1 MISLLYHY
9 EAILFCFLYECSIIG
24 IFLIFFYLL
33 CQFYFLHECAK
44 RNTCKR
50 LSVEI
55 RTHGCR
61 MWLPFLY
68 HYIAITSLVLLNV
81 PSSAFL
87 WCSLF
92 FLLPVLFP
100 SWSRKEKY
108 LLTPFGTDSNVRLP
122 NLVIYGYY
130 YVTIT
135 SLVLMNLLS
144 SVFPWFSLFYY
155 DLFPPWDVWKLM
167 AVKFDFFSF
176 VWLRHY
182 CFIGSYECSII
193 SFFITPVLFH
203 SWTCEEN
210 SIKTYGCQFFFFF
223 IPLSLLPWF
232 LWMFNLHSLIFLT
245 FLYYA
250 SFISFLCVQR

>member
-1 MISLLYHY
+1 MNVPSLV
-9 EAILFCFLYECSIIG
+9 FSWFS
-24 IFLIFFYLL
+24 FFLL
-33 CQFYFLHECAK
+33 CQFYFLHERAK

-130 YVTIT
+130 YVIIT

-167 AVKFDFFSF
+167 AVKF
-176 VWLRHY
+176 
-182 CFIGSYECSII
+182 E
-193 SFFITPVLFH
+193 
-203 SWTCEEN
+203 
-210 SIKTYGCQFFFFF
+210 FFFFC
-223 IPLSLLPWF
+223 IITSLLLYWF
-232 LWMFNLHSLIFLT
+232 LWMFHHFL
-245 FLYYA
+245 FYYA
-250 SFISFLCVQR
+250 SFISFLNVRREQH